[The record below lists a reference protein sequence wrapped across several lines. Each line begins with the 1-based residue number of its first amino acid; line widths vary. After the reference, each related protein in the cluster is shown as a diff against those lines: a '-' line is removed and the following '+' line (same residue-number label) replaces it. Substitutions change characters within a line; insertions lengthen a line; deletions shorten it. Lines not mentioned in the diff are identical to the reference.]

1 MQITN
6 RQGHVLSVE
15 FMGEST
21 MAEDAKSLCI
31 AIDQSTANQNN
42 ISLVMLL
49 EHLKEE
55 NAAELV
61 KALRC
66 HCVKNELLSK
76 VALIGDHDPIIAQK
90 TLEEV
95 SWEEKYF
102 EIEDINAAWRWANK
116 EPY

>member
-6 RQGHVLSVE
+6 MQGHVLSVE
-15 FMGEST
+15 FMGDSNMPE
-21 MAEDAKSLCI
+21 EAKSLCS
-31 AIDQSTANQNN
+31 AIDRQTANQNT

-66 HCVKNELLSK
+66 HCTKKELLSK

-90 TLEEV
+90 TPNEAL

-102 EIEDINAAWRWANK
+102 EIEDLNAAWQWANN
-116 EPY
+116 